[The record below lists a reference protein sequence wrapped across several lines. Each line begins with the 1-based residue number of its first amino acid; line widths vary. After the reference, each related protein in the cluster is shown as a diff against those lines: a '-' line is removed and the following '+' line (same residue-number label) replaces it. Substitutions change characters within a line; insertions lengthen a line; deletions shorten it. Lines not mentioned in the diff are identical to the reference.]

1 MINLGKNLV
10 WGVGLP
16 IALTLATSGCAS
28 KKYVSQQIAPVN
40 QRVTQVQQSTNEK
53 IGWLTN
59 KEERDVSQLNER
71 MSTTEARVAQVASA
85 AEQAQ
90 GTASRAMQE
99 SEANTDKISANSG
112 AIASLGSG
120 VANALNYQLVEKAD
134 VTFAF
139 NKATLTPEAKM
150 ALDQIAMKM
159 QSMPRS
165 VVELTGFTDRVGGS
179 NYNLA
184 LSRRRAEAVQR
195 YLVSQKVPPRCIH
208 IVGMGKEPPPPNL
221 EADLSAI
228 DPNATKAQKERLAR
242 RVAIRVFGAGDI
254 TEGTASRIQQ

>member
-40 QRVTQVQQSTNEK
+40 QRITKVEQTTNEK
-53 IGWLTN
+53 IAFLN
-59 KEERDVSQLNER
+59 AKQERDVSQLNER
-71 MSTTEARVAQVASA
+71 ISTTDARVAQVASA

-99 SEANTDKISANSG
+99 TQASSEKLSAAINT
-112 AIASLGSG
+112 LGSG

-150 ALDQIAMKM
+150 ALDQIASKM

-165 VVELTGFTDRVGGS
+165 VVELTGFTDRVGGA

-208 IVGMGKEPPPPNL
+208 IVGMGKEPPPPDL

-228 DPNATKAQKERLAR
+228 DPNASNADKQRLAR
-242 RVAIRVFGAGDI
+242 RVSIRVFGAGDI
-254 TEGTASRIQQ
+254 SEGTASRIQQ

>member
-40 QRVTQVQQSTNEK
+40 QRITKVEHATNEK
-53 IGWLTN
+53 IAFMN
-59 KEERDVSQLNER
+59 AKEERDVSQLNER
-71 MSTTEARVAQVASA
+71 ISTTDARVAQVASA

-99 SEANTDKISANSG
+99 TQATSQKLSSAINTLG
-112 AIASLGSG
+112 AG

-150 ALDQIAMKM
+150 ALDQIASKM

-165 VVELTGFTDRVGGS
+165 VVELTGFTDRVGGA
-179 NYNLA
+179 NYNLV

-208 IVGMGKEPPPPNL
+208 IVGMGKEAPPPDL

-228 DPNATKAQKERLAR
+228 DPNASKAQRERLAR
-242 RVAIRVFGAGDI
+242 RVSIRVFGAGDI